1 MKTPIFPQEWLNLR
15 LEFTEE
21 YLLKRERIKQMQEFK
36 NREIQKFIN
45 NRNDGSILKRPT
57 PHPNVK
63 ELDDSKKN
71 DYYNVIEDY
80 DLNNKKKSKI
90 WNKIKD
96 CWH

>member
-1 MKTPIFPQEWLNLR
+1 MDNPIFPQKWLDLR

-36 NREIQKFIN
+36 NREIQKYIN
-45 NRNDGSILKRPT
+45 NGGILRRPT

-63 ELDDSKKN
+63 ELDHSKKN
-71 DYYNVIEDY
+71 DYNNVIEDY
-80 DLNNKKKSKI
+80 DLYTKKKNKI
-90 WNKIKD
+90 CDKIKD